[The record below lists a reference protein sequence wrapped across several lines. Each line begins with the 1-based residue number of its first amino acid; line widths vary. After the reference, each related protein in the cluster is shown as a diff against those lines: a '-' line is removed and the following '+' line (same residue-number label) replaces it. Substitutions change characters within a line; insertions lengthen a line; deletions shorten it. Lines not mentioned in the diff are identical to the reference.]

1 MVLTVLRRILRRKRA
16 NVTGPVDLGN
26 ATRPNS
32 PSSFHATSPTPIS
45 PHIDIDDGFYRP
57 FSAAFWPEVDMWKP
71 SERLMETIRHYAS
84 FPATGVSLRQMVQ
97 FGDRPSTG
105 TFSSAAH
112 AGRGEGE
119 EEEVTKRTLLRI
131 PGSCWHRPLTSY
143 PGTLFRA
150 SQFLSEELPIRLAHR
165 VQDLGELPDGLS
177 EMPSIKKVQDW
188 YAQSFEEII
197 TLPRPTLS
205 QEVKTRLL
213 RPGRTNGMASKIIS
227 EATQNPSIKEGQYR
241 SSPTTNGNGHGN
253 GSSKAAAAGRRY
265 FVPAADHAD
274 WPPELNDYNQ
284 RFAKT
289 LQQIKRRHDGVVT
302 TVAQGILEWKRVRQR
317 MQIDS
322 TIQSFLD
329 RFYMS
334 RIGIR
339 MLIGQH
345 IALTE
350 QTHVKHPNYVGIICT
365 KTNVKDIALEA
376 IDNARF
382 VCEDYYG
389 LFEAP
394 KVQLVCKDDLNFMYV
409 PGHLSHMLFE
419 TLKNSLRAVV
429 EQHGAD
435 REQFP
440 VTKVIVAEGK
450 EDITIKISD
459 EGGGIPRSAIPLVW
473 TYMYTTVEQT
483 PSIDPDFDKSDFKA
497 PMAGFGYGLPI
508 SRLYA
513 RYFGGDLKLISMEG
527 DGRTRFTTSHRLLY
541 IEPEPSAAPSRG
553 LTPMNVQA
561 LRSRV
566 RSREVSERKQVGDA
580 ESLFHAEQRRHEE
593 E

>member
-1 MVLTVLRRILRRKRA
+1 M
-16 NVTGPVDLGN
+16 
-26 ATRPNS
+26 
-32 PSSFHATSPTPIS
+32 
-45 PHIDIDDGFYRP
+45 
-57 FSAAFWPEVDMWKP
+57 
-71 SERLMETIRHYAS
+71 
-84 FPATGVSLRQMVQ
+84 
-97 FGDRPSTG
+97 
-105 TFSSAAH
+105 
-112 AGRGEGE
+112 
-119 EEEVTKRTLLRI
+119 
-131 PGSCWHRPLTSY
+131 
-143 PGTLFRA
+143 
-150 SQFLSEELPIRLAHR
+150 
-165 VQDLGELPDGLS
+165 
-177 EMPSIKKVQDW
+177 
-188 YAQSFEEII
+188 
-197 TLPRPTLS
+197 
-205 QEVKTRLL
+205 
-213 RPGRTNGMASKIIS
+213 
-227 EATQNPSIKEGQYR
+227 KEGQYR
-241 SSPTTNGNGHGN
+241 SSPINVSPNSNG
-253 GSSKAAAAGRRY
+253 KAAAAAGRRY
-265 FVPAADHAD
+265 FVPADDHAE

-284 RFAKT
+284 RFAKC

-350 QTHVKHPNYVGIICT
+350 QTHVKHPHYVGIICT

-394 KVQLVCKDDLNFMYV
+394 KVQLVCRDDLNFMYV

-435 REQFP
+435 RDSFP

-459 EGGGIPRSAIPLVW
+459 EGGGIPRSSIPLVW

-483 PSIDPDFDKSDFKA
+483 PNLDPDFDKNDFKA

-527 DGRTRFTTSHRLLY
+527 
-541 IEPEPSAAPSRG
+541 
-553 LTPMNVQA
+553 
-561 LRSRV
+561 
-566 RSREVSERKQVGDA
+566 
-580 ESLFHAEQRRHEE
+580 
-593 E
+593 

>member
-1 MVLTVLRRILRRKRA
+1 MNGGHSKI
-16 NVTGPVDLGN
+16 
-26 ATRPNS
+26 
-32 PSSFHATSPTPIS
+32 
-45 PHIDIDDGFYRP
+45 
-57 FSAAFWPEVDMWKP
+57 
-71 SERLMETIRHYAS
+71 
-84 FPATGVSLRQMVQ
+84 
-97 FGDRPSTG
+97 
-105 TFSSAAH
+105 
-112 AGRGEGE
+112 
-119 EEEVTKRTLLRI
+119 
-131 PGSCWHRPLTSY
+131 
-143 PGTLFRA
+143 
-150 SQFLSEELPIRLAHR
+150 LSE
-165 VQDLGELPDGLS
+165 
-177 EMPSIKKVQDW
+177 
-188 YAQSFEEII
+188 
-197 TLPRPTLS
+197 T
-205 QEVKTRLL
+205 
-213 RPGRTNGMASKIIS
+213 
-227 EATQNPSIKEGQYR
+227 TQNPSVREGQYR
-241 SSPTTNGNGHGN
+241 SSVTAANGNGIG
-253 GSSKAAAAGRRY
+253 KAPSAGRRY
-265 FVPAADHAD
+265 FFPADDRGD

-365 KTNVKDIALEA
+365 KTNVRDIALEA
-376 IDNARF
+376 IENARF

-389 LFEAP
+389 LFESP
-394 KVQLVCKDDLNFMYV
+394 KVQLVCKEDLNFMYV

-435 REQFP
+435 KDEFP

-450 EDITIKISD
+450 EDITIKVSD
-459 EGGGIPRSAIPLVW
+459 EGGGIPRSSIPLVW

-483 PSIDPDFDKSDFKA
+483 PNLDPDFDKNDFKA

-527 DGRTRFTTSHRLLY
+527 YVPPLLFL
-541 IEPEPSAAPSRG
+541 S
-553 LTPMNVQA
+553 LTPAKQYPHSYGTDVYLHLNR
-561 LRSRV
+561 LS
-566 RSREVSERKQVGDA
+566 SSSEPLQ
-580 ESLFHAEQRRHEE
+580 
-593 E
+593 